1 MTDKPSDNTAILLCT
16 RNGENYLYD
25 QLSSYESQTYK
36 NWSLWVSDDGSTDTS
51 RDIIADFISQSG
63 IRGYLLSGP
72 QQGFCANFMSLVA
85 NPEIQA
91 TYYAFSDQDDVWL
104 DDKLARAT
112 QWLQS
117 IKADIPA
124 VYCSRTRLTDSTGAV
139 KGFSPDHEK
148 APGFGNALLQNI
160 ASGNTMVFNHS
171 ARELLRKAQG
181 APMVVHD
188 WSLYQIVAGC
198 GGAVFYDRQ
207 PTVLY
212 RQHNNNVIG
221 NGMSPLHRLQNF
233 IAAHGGRTAQWNDQ
247 NRQVLACVSENL
259 TPEAKQSLAT
269 FSAIRDNSV
278 LNRLRLMRRSG
289 IYHQQWI
296 GSLTT
301 LTYVLLNK
309 I

>member
-1 MTDKPSDNTAILLCT
+1 MSKNPGTVAILLGA
-16 RNGENYLYD
+16 RNGAKYLPA
-25 QLSSYESQTYK
+25 QLNSFRKQVFK
-36 NWSLWVSDDGSTDTS
+36 NWSLWVSDDGSTDET
-51 RDIIADFISQSG
+51 REVVANFIAQSCING
-63 IRGYLLSGP
+63 HLLSGP
-72 QQGFCANFMSLVA
+72 QQGFCANFMSLVV
-85 NPEIQA
+85 NPRIQA
-91 TYYAFSDQDDVWL
+91 DYYAFSDQDDVWL
-104 DDKLARAT
+104 DDKLMRAT

-117 IKADIPA
+117 IEADIPA
-124 VYCSRTRLTDSTGAV
+124 VYCSRTRLTDSTGV
-139 KGFSPDHEK
+139 VNGFSPDYEK
-148 APGFGNALLQNI
+148 VPGFGNALLQNI
-160 ASGNTMVFNHS
+160 ASGNTMVFNHR
-171 ARELLRKAQG
+171 ARELLSKAAG

-188 WSLYQIVAGC
+188 WSLYQIVTGC
-198 GGAVFYDRQ
+198 GGTVFYDRQ

-221 NGMSPLHRLQNF
+221 NGMSPLRRLQNF